1 MKIASTTRNGAL
13 ALVLG
18 ASLLAIPAYA
28 QQGTVPGTSPSPAV
42 QGEHAVPGVST
53 NQSTTPGAGGM
64 NQYPTTATPAAMPAT
79 TPAKPAAHMRGNPS
93 ARVDARIKTLHSE
106 LKITPA
112 QETQWNAVAEA
123 MRQDAAT
130 MTDLIQQ
137 RQQNAASMTAV
148 DDLNSY
154 GKITQAHADGVKSI
168 VGPFSTL
175 YASFSDAQKKT
186 ADSVFSRGPRSG
198 KAPKAAQ

>member
-13 ALVLG
+13 ALILG
-18 ASLLAIPAYA
+18 ASLFAIPAFA
-28 QQGTVPGTSPSPAV
+28 QGTAPAGTYPSTPTPA
-42 QGEHAVPGVST
+42 AAP
-53 NQSTTPGAGGM
+53 A
-64 NQYPTTATPAAMPAT
+64 ATPAKAS
-79 TPAKPAAHMRGNPS
+79 KAHSPS
-93 ARVDARIKTLHSE
+93 DRVEARIKTLHSE

-112 QETQWNAVAEA
+112 QDAQWNAVAQA

-137 RQQNAASMTAV
+137 RQANAATMSAV
-148 DDLNSY
+148 DDLTSY

-186 ADSVFSRGPRSG
+186 ADAVFSRGPRSG

>member
-13 ALVLG
+13 ALILG
-18 ASLLAIPAYA
+18 ASLFAIPAFA
-28 QQGTVPGTSPSPAV
+28 QGTAPAGTYPS
-42 QGEHAVPGVST
+42 
-53 NQSTTPGAGGM
+53 TP
-64 NQYPTTATPAAMPAT
+64 TPAAAPAAA
-79 TPAKPAAHMRGNPS
+79 PAKATKAHGNPS
-93 ARVDARIKTLHSE
+93 DRVEARIKTLHSE

-112 QETQWNAVAEA
+112 QDAQWNAVAQA

-137 RQQNAASMTAV
+137 RQANAANMSAV
-148 DDLNSY
+148 DDLTSY

-175 YASFSDAQKKT
+175 YASFSDEQKKT
-186 ADSVFSRGPRSG
+186 ADAVFSRGPRSG
-198 KAPKAAQ
+198 KAPKAVQ

>member
-1 MKIASTTRNGAL
+1 MKIASITRNGAL
-13 ALVLG
+13 ALILG
-18 ASLLAIPAYA
+18 ASLLALPAFA
-28 QQGTVPGTSPSPAV
+28 QGVIPGTNPSPAV
-42 QGEHAVPGVST
+42 KGENAAPGLTTSQ
-53 NQSTTPGAGGM
+53 NTTPGAGGM
-64 NQYPTTATPAAMPAT
+64 NQYPSSPTPAATPAAA
-79 TPAKPAAHMRGNPS
+79 PAKASKHGNPS
-93 ARVDARIKTLHSE
+93 DRVEARIKTLHSE

-112 QETQWNAVAEA
+112 QDAQWNAVAQA

-137 RQQNAASMTAV
+137 RQANAANMSAV
-148 DDLNSY
+148 DDLASY

-186 ADSVFSRGPRSG
+186 ADAVFSRGPRSG

>member
-13 ALVLG
+13 ALILG
-18 ASLLAIPAYA
+18 ASLLAIPAFA
-28 QQGTVPGTSPSPAV
+28 QGTVPGTNPSPAV
-42 QGEHAVPGVST
+42 QGQNAPPGQTTSQ
-53 NQSTTPGAGGM
+53 NTTPGAGGM
-64 NQYPTTATPAAMPAT
+64 NQYPSTPTPSAMPAATPAKAS
-79 TPAKPAAHMRGNPS
+79 KAHGNPS
-93 ARVDARIKTLHSE
+93 DRVEARIKTLHSE

-112 QETQWNAVAEA
+112 QDAQWNAVAQA

-137 RQQNAASMTAV
+137 RQQNAATMTAV
-148 DDLNSY
+148 EDLTSY